1 MDRDQALRLMT
12 EWTPSESLQ
21 RHMLCVEACLRGYA
35 AARGEDVELWGRAG
49 LLHDFDYERHPD
61 DHPLPGLALLEA
73 LGEDPALI
81 QAVAAHYEAKT
92 GVAPTSDLDKHL
104 FACDE
109 LSGFVVACV
118 YVRPSKSVLDLE
130 VKSVRKKLKTP
141 AFAAAVSRD
150 DIEQGA
156 AMIGLDL
163 DEHIGNVIRF
173 LQAEADALGLA
184 GGTP

>member
-1 MDRDQALRLMT
+1 
-12 EWTPSESLQ
+12 
-21 RHMLCVEACLRGYA
+21 
-35 AARGEDVELWGRAG
+35 
-49 LLHDFDYERHPD
+49 
-61 DHPLPGLALLEA
+61 
-73 LGEDPALI
+73 LGEDPVLI

-92 GVAPTSDLDKHL
+92 GVAPQSDLDKHL

-118 YVRPSKSVLDLE
+118 YVRPSKSVMDLE

-184 GGTP
+184 GSTP